1 MKLNQKK
8 AFIILVSVFATTGCV
23 PVGKKFA
30 VEFKDPSAFTN
41 LKLDVTSVQVQN
53 NQLIVHGSGLKDI
66 KTIKL
71 VNNGVTE
78 TLVVESAS
86 SGQLVANGL
95 SAVAI
100 GVGKIFDMVLADAYG
115 SATVPVTF
123 TLEHGSITAAHLS
136 NMGAV
141 SGQVLKYN
149 GSVWEPSTLSSS
161 QVYQGVWNAN
171 TNTPNLNLTS
181 PVSGEYYI
189 VSVAGTY
196 NTVAFDVGDWIIHN
210 GTNWDKVVSAAA
222 NKLSLSGGTLTGNL
236 QLNTL
241 LKFKGAANYVSLK
254 ASSTLASDIILTL
267 PKTVGTSG
275 QFLTTDGTG
284 VTSWTTPVD
293 PVIANLD
300 AAQIANGSVSST
312 AFQYLAGATSNIQAQ
327 LNAKQATGNFV
338 TALTGDVT
346 ASGAGSVAATVAT
359 VGGATAANI
368 AAGVTLANEATDAN
382 TASTIIKRDF
392 LGNFSAGTITGTF
405 NGNATNVTGTVAVAN
420 GGTGNTTLGVNQLLF
435 GNGTSAVSG
444 LATTG
449 IPAVL
454 LSTVASGAPAWTT
467 STTGNVLK
475 GSVSGVG
482 FGALTSSD
490 LPAGTLSGSGTVN
503 YIPYYNTT
511 STLANSP
518 MAISGSNVGVGTTSP
533 SSALHVSSPNYPP
546 FRSERTTTSISNRIG
561 TAQFVANSNGTI
573 IDGFGSHIDF
583 LIRGDAAVDNNIA
596 SIGAMRSG
604 ADNSGSIYF
613 MTSNAGSMAQRM
625 RIDPSG
631 NVGIGTTAPGSILET
646 WSSTTATG
654 ITSVSSAGLGT
665 GSGGGVA
672 LRTSVYPTAA
682 DQRLGGFFFGAT
694 DGAATPTTL
703 SGAGVFGWSAQ
714 AFSAANA
721 GSYLTFETAP
731 VGSSNRTQRM
741 RIGSDGNIGIGTST
755 INDKLDVYGAI
766 RSSRNATQYLYLYG
780 GDNTNQHN
788 YVRGMSTEANK
799 KIMYFQSFNDA
810 SGSAAGNNGFQFQT
824 GTIATPLSVLTILE
838 SGKVGIGTTTPSS
851 ALHVN
856 GMILGKASV
865 LNATATI
872 DFLTGNQQYTASSC
886 GTFNLNNL
894 KDGGSYAFAIQGST
908 AALCSFNAF
917 SDVGVTALTVHM
929 PTNHGLTTASTHT
942 LYNFMVM
949 GTHVYVSW
957 MPGY

>member
-1 MKLNQKK
+1 MKFNQKK
-8 AFIILVSVFATTGCV
+8 IVIVLISALATAGCV

-30 VEFKDPSAFTN
+30 IEFKDPSSFTN
-41 LKLDVTSVQVQN
+41 LKLGVTSVQVQN

-78 TLVVESAS
+78 TLVVESAT

-123 TLEHGSITAAHLS
+123 VLENGSIKIAHLS
-136 NMGAV
+136 DMGAV

-149 GSVWEPSTLSSS
+149 GTVWEPSTLSSS

-210 GTNWDKVVSAAA
+210 GTSWDKVVSSAA

-236 QLNTL
+236 QLDTL
-241 LKFKGAANYVSLK
+241 LKFKGASNYVSLK
-254 ASSTLASDIILTL
+254 ASSSLASDIVLVL

-284 VTSWTTPVD
+284 VMSWTTPVD
-293 PVIANLD
+293 PVIDNLD
-300 AAQIANGSVSST
+300 ATQIADGSVTST

-327 LNAKQATGNFV
+327 LNAKQATGNFI

-368 AAGVTLANEATDAN
+368 AAGTTLANAATDAN
-382 TASTIIKRDF
+382 TASAIIKRDSS
-392 LGNFSAGTITGTF
+392 GNFSAGTITGIF
-405 NGNATNVTGTVAVAN
+405 NGNATNVSGVVAVAN
-420 GGTGNTTLGVNQLLF
+420 GGTGNTTIGVNQLLF
-435 GNGTSAVSG
+435 GNGTSAISG
-444 LATTG
+444 LPITA
-449 IPAVL
+449 IPSVL
-454 LSTVASGAPAWTT
+454 LSTVASGAPVWTT

-475 GSVSGVG
+475 GSVSGVS
-482 FGALTSSD
+482 FGALVSSD
-490 LPAGTLSGSGTVN
+490 LPAGTLSGAGTAN
-503 YIPYYNTT
+503 YVPYYNTT

-518 MAISGSNVGVGTTSP
+518 MAISGN
-533 SSALHVSSPNYPP
+533 
-546 FRSERTTTSISNRIG
+546 
-561 TAQFVANSNGTI
+561 
-573 IDGFGSHIDF
+573 
-583 LIRGDAAVDNNIA
+583 
-596 SIGAMRSG
+596 
-604 ADNSGSIYF
+604 
-613 MTSNAGSMAQRM
+613 
-625 RIDPSG
+625 
-631 NVGIGTTAPGSILET
+631 NVGIGTTAPN
-646 WSSTTATG
+646 A
-654 ITSVSSAGLGT
+654 
-665 GSGGGVA
+665 
-672 LRTSVYPTAA
+672 
-682 DQRLGGFFFGAT
+682 RLVVT
-694 DGAATPTTL
+694 DGTAPQASIAAVVPTI
-703 SGAGVFGWSAQ
+703 SAQ
-714 AFSAANA
+714 ASGPAYFMGKDLTNGIEFMFGTSTLGVAWA
-721 GSYLTFETAP
+721 GSTSNHNFQLRTNNNPRLSIDTA
-731 VGSSNRTQRM
+731 
-741 RIGSDGNIGIGTST
+741 GNVGIGTIAPASALEVNAPAAAFGVNQFKVTDGTTGGYFSVSEGASGAANYLPTFSFAST
-755 INDKLDVYGAI
+755 GVSGIGGALLGLVPSANDGLSASGAAIILDGRTSAGTALTLANILNIRNNGTALMTMTASGNMGIGTTVPGDKLDVLGGAM
-766 RSSRNATQYLYLYG
+766 RVSRNTSQYLYLSG
-780 GDNTNQHN
+780 GDATNQHN
-788 YVRGMSTEANK
+788 YIRGMSTEGNK

-810 SGSAAGNNGFQFQT
+810 SGSAAGSNGFQFQT
-824 GTIATPLSVLTILE
+824 GTIASPLNALTILE
-838 SGKVGIGTTTPSS
+838 SGKVGIGITTPTS
-851 ALHVN
+851 ALQVN
-856 GMILGKASV
+856 GTIVGKASV

-872 DFLTGNQQYTASSC
+872 DFSTGNQQYTASSC

-917 SDVGVTALTVHM
+917 SDVGVTPLTVHM
-929 PTNHGLTTASTHT
+929 PTNHGLSTASTHT
-942 LYNFMVM
+942 LYNYMVM

-957 MPGY
+957 VPGY